1 MADIQNRPFSK
12 DYSGLVNQSVITI
25 VLAVVSVTLH
35 EIMKR
40 RRRGLHT
47 QPAGLG
53 SVESWE
59 FGYLYQGRSWARY
72 PSPPTP
78 KGWPLS
84 WVKDSIT
91 FPQAKLNE
99 LRGVDATLYVRFLR
113 GTLLFVLVHTFTTTP
128 ILLPIHVHFSPDDV
142 SPQSMT
148 RASISSLVETQ
159 QGRSLLWIHI
169 CLLFWITLTW
179 MCNLF
184 YICNEAFRLRAA
196 KIESAIRSV
205 ESDPM
210 TEREAQYHPH
220 PHPQYPFQDIP
231 SFDTDHSNR
240 GLRLRTVMVTNI
252 PVQLRSEKELKEYFE
267 YYLSRS
273 LDKPS
278 VGLPAST
285 QPGLLNKLFAF
296 GFNRAKRI
304 PQNIGMSA
312 RETTNG
318 SQEGT
323 DGAPLAQIPSR
334 HLENVPPIDRVVI
347 ARRMTELASLLER
360 REEILRRLEGAHITL
375 AKKALLAVYSVEHR
389 HGSREG
395 TTVPRRARSLD
406 EESGYNQTHN
416 AHQNKDIDILVRTL
430 SPFLVDYELTSKFA
444 PSRRKLIL
452 RTEVDSA
459 TDDIDAHKT
468 IWDALL
474 SLPRNI
480 LDPYQPL
487 IHLSVFFRGKTVP
500 SIDYYTAKLNLLTS
514 LITQNRARAATE
526 YDAVSTAFVT
536 FKDPADARKA
546 CKYLAV
552 HPNNPLA
559 CIVTMAPQ
567 YEDIDW
573 TRVMRSTYRAEILK
587 DWVVNIGVWGFT
599 IFWVFPVSLF
609 VGLVSIESI
618 STLWPSLYNYL
629 SSHPWEEE
637 VIQSFLP
644 TVLISLLAI
653 LIPPILLLIAKKAH
667 TIITL
672 SVMHDTI
679 MTRYYKF
686 LVVNVLVFFCVGT
699 AALQSF
705 LTSFKNVSESGI
717 LNTVADSFPTAGPFY
732 VGWLIFTTAIHG
744 GFELVLFGLPLFTY
758 PSTKRHVTPRKRA
771 VGIRPRT
778 FNFYYWLPNHLL
790 VIHVLLLFALLN
802 PLVIPFGLI
811 YFSVETAVIKNQ
823 LLHVYAKNYEC
834 NGQILLIRIL
844 RYSLDGLMLSQFV
857 FLAYMAVLRITVNV
871 ALSGFLFVFT
881 AIVKVI
887 VTRMCRARFEQDDT
901 EEARAVCGMDAGES
915 EDGFESQTIPS
926 NLPGSDK
933 NVAVGAEDHPS
944 RFQTWHLPT
953 WVNFSYWTVPRRLR
967 LRERRNP
974 NPFGP
979 HARSFS
985 SLHSVDENGKKPS
998 TSTPKESSAAILDRT
1013 AELPPAE
1020 QPRQPPER
1028 ISTSLVQ
1035 RHPPLAA
1042 WDDEPRHDIPYDNP
1056 YYTRPI
1062 TNALWLPRNPLGLL
1076 DLDDT
1081 VDVYQ
1086 ALTSEP
1092 GTGDVDHLFG
1102 PESSASPVNQLPS
1115 SVPDEEQPSSLTT
1128 RQYSG
1133 SEDIDLPEGIKSRIA
1148 TIDQEV
1154 DVESTRP
1161 RRPSLFAR
1169 HRSGSNVSMKSGDRA
1184 SRGLPGRSQI
1194 MDGSRPEFPHKSSSD
1209 HAPRS
1214 FRERASSYLP
1224 PPNLHFQSQF
1234 RSLDPGSR
1242 PDLHAQAEFARST
1255 ASIVR
1260 HGGSRVSLSHPINV
1274 TQEAAATPREAVVT
1288 TREAVVTE
1296 AIAEEHLATE
1306 ERLRRE
1312 HAAAGLNHGRMKRS
1326 WFTSWIYA

>member
-1 MADIQNRPFSK
+1 MADIQTRPFSK
-12 DYSGLVNQSVITI
+12 DYSGLINQSVIAIALVT
-25 VLAVVSVTLH
+25 VSVTSH

-40 RRRGLHT
+40 RRRRLHT
-47 QPAGLG
+47 QPEGLG

-59 FGYLYQGRSWARY
+59 FGYLYQGRSWAWN

-91 FPQAKLNE
+91 FPQMKLNE

-142 SPQSMT
+142 SPRSMT
-148 RASISSLVETQ
+148 RASISSLVETR

-169 CLLFWITLTW
+169 SLLFWITLTW

-184 YICNEAFRLRAA
+184 YICNGAFRLRAA

-205 ESDPM
+205 ESDIM
-210 TEREAQYHPH
+210 IEREAQYHPH

-231 SFDTDHSNR
+231 SFDTGHSNR

-273 LDKPS
+273 LDKPF

-312 RETTNG
+312 RETANG
-318 SQEGT
+318 SQEG
-323 DGAPLAQIPSR
+323 DGSPLGQIPS
-334 HLENVPPIDRVVI
+334 LNQENVPLIDRVII

-360 REEILRRLEGAHITL
+360 REEILRRLEGAHIRL

-389 HGSREG
+389 HGS
-395 TTVPRRARSLD
+395 TTVPRRARTPD
-406 EESGYNQTHN
+406 IESECSQTHIG
-416 AHQNKDIDILVRTL
+416 HQNNDKDLLVRTL
-430 SPFLVDYELTSKFA
+430 SPFLVNYELTSKFA
-444 PSRRKLIL
+444 HLRRQLIL
-452 RTEVDSA
+452 KTEVDPA
-459 TDDIDAHKT
+459 TDSIDPYKT
-468 IWDALL
+468 IWDALFG
-474 SLPRNI
+474 LPRNI

-514 LITQNRARAATE
+514 LITQNRTRASTE

-559 CIVTMAPQ
+559 CLVTMAPQ
-567 YEDIDW
+567 YEDVDW
-573 TRVMRSTYRAEILK
+573 TRVMRSTYQVEILK
-587 DWVVNIGVWGFT
+587 DWVVNTGVWGFT

-609 VGLVSIESI
+609 VGLVSIQSI
-618 STLWPSLYNYL
+618 STFWPSLYNYL
-629 SSHPWEEE
+629 SSHPWQEEL
-637 VIQSFLP
+637 IQSFLP
-644 TVLISLLAI
+644 TVLISLLTI
-653 LIPPILLLIAKKAH
+653 LIPPILLLISKKAH
-667 TIITL
+667 TTITL

-686 LVVNVLVFFCVGT
+686 LIVNVLVFFCVGT

-705 LTSFKNVSESGI
+705 LTSFKTVSGSGI
-717 LNTVADSFPTAGPFY
+717 LNTVASSFPTAGPFY

-744 GFELVLFGLPLFTY
+744 GFELLPLFTY

-771 VGIRPRT
+771 AGIRPRT

-802 PLVIPFGLI
+802 PLVIPFGLV
-811 YFSVETAVIKNQ
+811 YFSVETAVVKNQ

-887 VTRMCRARFEQDDT
+887 MTRMCRAKFEQDDT
-901 EEARAVCGMDAGES
+901 EEAQIVCKTGAGES
-915 EDGFESQTIPS
+915 EDSPENHIIPS
-926 NLPGSDK
+926 NYSSGANTEDQLSKVQIWRLP
-933 NVAVGAEDHPS
+933 A
-944 RFQTWHLPT
+944 
-953 WVNFSYWTVPRRLR
+953 WVNFSFSTVPRRLR
-967 LRERRNP
+967 PYERRKLNP
-974 NPFGP
+974 SGP
-979 HARSFS
+979 HPRSFS
-985 SLHSVDENGKKPS
+985 RLRSVDENGKTPS
-998 TSTPKESSAAILDRT
+998 TWAQGEPSTAILDRMVDS
-1013 AELPPAE
+1013 PPAE
-1020 QPRQPPER
+1020 QQRQPPAR
-1028 ISTSLVQ
+1028 ISTSLVE
-1035 RHPPLAA
+1035 RHPPLAT

-1062 TNALWLPRNPLGLL
+1062 TNALWLPRNPLGPL

-1092 GTGDVDHLFG
+1092 GAGDMDHWPG
-1102 PESSASPVNQLPS
+1102 PGSSASPVFQLPS
-1115 SVPDEEQPSSLTT
+1115 SVSGDEQPSILTN
-1128 RQYSG
+1128 RQYNG
-1133 SEDIDLPEGIKSRIA
+1133 GEDIDLPEGIQSRIV

-1154 DVESTRP
+1154 DVECTRS
-1161 RRPSLFAR
+1161 RRPSLFSR

-1184 SRGLPGRSQI
+1184 SRGLPGRSQT
-1194 MDGSRPEFPHKSSSD
+1194 MDGNRPQFPHKAPSS

-1224 PPNLHFQSQF
+1224 PPNLQSQSQL
-1234 RSLDPGSR
+1234 RGLDPGSR
-1242 PDLHAQAEFARST
+1242 PDLHAQAEFTRST
-1255 ASIVR
+1255 ASIVGY
-1260 HGGSRVSLSHPINV
+1260 GGSQVSLSHIKVIP
-1274 TQEAAATPREAVVT
+1274 QEAVATPREAVVT

-1312 HAAAGLNHGRMKRS
+1312 YAAAGLNHRRTKRS
-1326 WFTSWIYA
+1326 WLTSWFYADVQRRTE